1 MSGGPG
7 PGLWWRW
14 SWRDL
19 RRRWLSVLAIA
30 LVIAIGTGVYAGL
43 GSTATW
49 RRLSNDASY
58 QLTGMH
64 DLRVQLSP
72 GTTASTG
79 DLLAL
84 LDDPDVAPVAG
95 PGIGVAT
102 ERLVVPTQ
110 VDITADPATG
120 QRGALVRGQLVGA
133 DLVPASNGR
142 GVDMV
147 VVDRGQLPE
156 AAQSEPEVLLEQK
169 FADYYDLPDAGTATL
184 AGGTQV
190 TWTGTGVGPE
200 AFFIVTDGQ
209 PTAFAESGF
218 AVVYTSLADAQR
230 LAGLAGQVNE
240 LVLRLDADADDA
252 RRDAISNALTDALG
266 AAGLG
271 GTVTT
276 RDDDPAYRLL
286 YDDIEGDQKVWTAI
300 SVLVLAAAAI
310 AAFNLVGRV
319 VDTQRREIG
328 VQMAIGVAPSV
339 ILRRPVTMAAQIAL
353 LGTMLGVVLGVW
365 VGSAMRGLMED
376 FLPLPVWST
385 PFQFGTFA
393 WAALLGF
400 AVPFAASVLPVRR
413 VLRLEP
419 IEAIR
424 NQYGARGGWRA
435 GQHAHRVRDA
445 SRRPHNS
452 LARLPLRNT
461 LRNLRRS
468 LLTAAGVGVAVATLV
483 AVLGMLDSFVTTIE
497 RGEQDL
503 ERVAPDRVDVRLTT
517 FLDVAGDEVAG
528 VAALDGVAAVH
539 PRLELPAQLWRDADS
554 ADDEAIPVLLEVLEL
569 TDDPEDPTRWTPT
582 LSPASGVDP
591 SDVEAAAPRIVLAR
605 KAADDL
611 GVSTGD
617 RVMVRHVAAAS
628 DGTFGIV
635 DTVFVVGGLHVS
647 PLRSLAYVD
656 PGDAGVFGLDG
667 ATNALSVVPNE
678 ATSAD
683 DLRRALFPL
692 PGVGSVQPLGDLTG
706 QLSEALG
713 QFVSFLVL
721 AAGAVLA
728 LAVLIAFN
736 SSAIAADERTREH
749 ATLFAFGL
757 RVRTVLRMMMQEGVL
772 VGLVATVFGIALGY
786 LLVQWMVGSVVAST
800 LPDVGF
806 EVVVSPT
813 PLIAALA
820 VGVGAVGLAP
830 VLVIRRLVRMDIP
843 DALRVM
849 E

>member
-1 MSGGPG
+1 
-7 PGLWWRW
+7 
-14 SWRDL
+14 
-19 RRRWLSVLAIA
+19 VLAIA

-64 DLRVQLSP
+64 DLKVQLSP
-72 GTTASTG
+72 GTSAPAG
-79 DLLAL
+79 ALLAL
-84 LDDPDVAPVAG
+84 LDDPAVTATVGPAVDVAA
-95 PGIGVAT
+95 

-110 VDITADPATG
+110 VDIAADPAAG
-120 QRGALVRGQLVGA
+120 QRGALVRGELVGA
-133 DLVPASNGR
+133 DLGSTTGSGR
-142 GVDMV
+142 GVDVV
-147 VVDRGQLPE
+147 VVDRGRSPAPE
-156 AAQSEPEVLLEQK
+156 QSVPEVLLEQK

-184 AGGTQV
+184 AGGARV
-190 TWTGTGVGPE
+190 DWTGTGVGPE
-200 AFFIVTDGQ
+200 AFYIVTDGQ

-230 LAGLAGQVNE
+230 LTGRSDQVNE
-240 LVLRLDADADDA
+240 LVLRLGTEATSNT
-252 RRDAISNALTDALG
+252 RDIVGTALADALG

-276 RDDDPAYRLL
+276 RDEDPAYRLL

-319 VDTQRREIG
+319 VDTQRRQIG
-328 VQMAIGVAPSV
+328 VQMAIGVRPSV
-339 ILRRPVTMAAQIAL
+339 ILRRPVAMAAQIAL
-353 LGTMLGVVLGVW
+353 FGTALGIVLGLW

-400 AVPFAASVLPVRR
+400 AVPFAASILPVRR

-424 NQYGARGGWRA
+424 NQIGTRSGGGEA
-435 GQHAHRVRDA
+435 GRPDRVRRRTGA
-445 SRRPHNS
+445 RPHNS
-452 LARLPLRNT
+452 LTRLPLRNT
-461 LRNLRRS
+461 RRNMRRS
-468 LLTAAGVGVAVATLV
+468 VLTAAGVGVAVATLV

-503 ERVAPDRVDVRLTT
+503 ERVSPERVDVRLTT
-517 FLDVAGDEVAG
+517 FFSVDGDEVAG
-528 VAALDGVAAVH
+528 VADLDGVAAVH
-539 PRLELPAQLWRDADS
+539 PSLELPAQLSRSSGTGDGDG
-554 ADDEAIPVLLEVLEL
+554 DAIPVLLKVLRL
-569 TDDPEDPTRWTPT
+569 ADDPDDPNRWTPT
-582 LSPASGVDP
+582 VSVATDTDVASPPGTTP
-591 SDVEAAAPRIVLAR
+591 SIVLAR

-611 GVSTGD
+611 NVSVGD
-617 RVMVRHVAAAS
+617 EVAVRHLVATDNDTYA
-628 DGTFGIV
+628 IV
-635 DTVFVVGGLHVS
+635 DTIFVVAGLHIS

-656 PGDAGVFGLDG
+656 SGDAGVFGLAG
-667 ATNALSVVPNE
+667 STNALSVVP
-678 ATSAD
+678 ASDTSTD
-683 DLRRALFPL
+683 ELRRALFPL
-692 PGVGSVQPLGDLTG
+692 PGVGSVQPLSDLTG
-706 QLSEALG
+706 QLSEGLR

-757 RVRTVLRMMMQEGVL
+757 RVRTVLRMMVLEGVL
-772 VGLVATVFGIALGY
+772 VGLAATAFGIVLGY
-786 LLVQWMVGSVVAST
+786 LLVHWMVGSVVAAT

-806 EVVVSPT
+806 DVVVSPT

-830 VLVIRRLVRMDIP
+830 LLVTRRLLRMNIP